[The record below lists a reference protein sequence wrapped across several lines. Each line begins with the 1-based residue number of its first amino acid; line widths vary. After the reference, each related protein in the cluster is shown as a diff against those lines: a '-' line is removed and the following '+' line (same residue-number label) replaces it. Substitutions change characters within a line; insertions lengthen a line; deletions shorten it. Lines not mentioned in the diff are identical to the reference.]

1 MDLLAQ
7 IAPYVLGSV
16 FVGIVAGYFLGSTR
30 ARGQEADAAERDR
43 RTTLK
48 VLVDLLQAIEQMSGD
63 VATHDTEIRQTAQNV
78 GRMRVSG
85 EMETVK
91 EVLLG
96 QMTSLH
102 HSNQRLQK
110 DLACTRYRMEDQAQE
125 IDRARREAR
134 TDALTGVANR
144 QAFDEK
150 LQLLLAT
157 FGRLHEPF
165 VLVFL
170 DLDYFKRINDAHGH
184 PAGDQVLKRVG
195 GWLRQWVRAG
205 DFVARYGGDEFALLL
220 PRTDLATA
228 MELAEQVRANAAAE
242 ASQLTIQGEKVSLS
256 FSIGVAPARTSDTN
270 TTLIDRADQ
279 SLYRSKDLGR
289 NQVRCEELLA
299 PQP

>member
-1 MDLLAQ
+1 MELLSQ

-16 FVGIVAGYFLGSTR
+16 LVGIVAGYFLSGTR
-30 ARGQEADAAERDR
+30 ARGQELDTAQRERQ
-43 RTTLK
+43 TTLK
-48 VLVDLLQAIEQMSGD
+48 VLVDLLQAIEQVSGD

-91 EVLLG
+91 QVLLG
-96 QMTSLH
+96 QMTSLRS
-102 HSNQRLQK
+102 SNQRLQK

-157 FGRLHEPF
+157 FDRQQES
-165 VLVFL
+165 LVMLLL

-195 GWLRQWVRAG
+195 GWLRQWVRPG
-205 DFVARYGGDEFALLL
+205 DFVARYGGDEFAVLL
-220 PRTDLATA
+220 PHTDLAA
-228 MELAEQVRANAAAE
+228 GLEVAELIRANAAAE

-256 FSIGVAPARTSDTN
+256 FSVGAAAARTNDNAAS
-270 TTLIDRADQ
+270 LIQRADQ

-289 NQVRCEELLA
+289 NQVRCEESLA
-299 PQP
+299 P